1 MSILY
6 LEPFSGISGDMLLGA
21 LCGLKDDYSSI
32 LNLPKQLNLNDAKVE
47 VNEVRKNGINCK
59 HVKVVDLGGK
69 ETSHHRKLKE
79 ILGIIEKGNI
89 SDRAKEIARQIFTII
104 GESESRIHNI
114 PLDEI
119 HFHELSGVDSI
130 IDIVGSAQLIDE
142 LNIKKTY
149 SDPICTGYGSVK
161 TQHGILPVPA
171 PATADILR
179 GLPTYKGNEEG
190 ERVTPTGAAIL
201 KFLDP
206 NFDIPLYSVEKI
218 SYGPGEKDFK
228 GPNVLRANLIEVT
241 YPEQSDQ
248 IYVIESNLDDVSAE
262 LLGNDFQKELFQA
275 GAIDFYFTSV
285 QMKKGRPGQKISVLT
300 DKNNITSVTNYIMEH
315 TTSIGV
321 RYYPVSRN
329 ILERNQ
335 YELDTKYGKIKVK
348 EVERPS
354 GSRQIKIEYSSL
366 KELSNKTGK
375 SIPQLEYELMHLI
388 TPKS

>member
-21 LCGLKDDYSSI
+21 LCGLKGDYDTISK
-32 LNLPKQLNLNDAKVE
+32 LPKKLNLNDAKVE
-47 VNEVRKNGINCK
+47 VNVVRKNGINCK

-69 ETSHHRKLKE
+69 ESSHHRKLKE
-79 ILGIIEKGNI
+79 ILEIIEKGNI

-130 IDIVGSAQLIDE
+130 IDIVGCAQLIDE

-206 NFDIPLYSVEKI
+206 NFDIPIYSVEKI
-218 SYGPGEKDFK
+218 AYGPGEKDFK

-241 YPEQSDQ
+241 DTEQSDQ

-300 DKNNITSVTNYIMEH
+300 DKKNINNVSNYIMEH

-321 RYYPVSRN
+321 RFYPVSRN

-348 EVERPS
+348 EVLRPS
-354 GSRQIKIEYSSL
+354 GSRQIKIEHNSL